1 MGWEGYI
8 AAGVA
13 VVFFGSNYVPVKR
26 FETGDGMFFQWILCV
41 AIFWAGWI
49 VQLVRHEPPFEPI
62 AMIGGVLWAH
72 GNLMVVPIVKTLGLS
87 LGLLIWG
94 MVSLILGW
102 ATSNFGLFGLKQRSV
117 ERPYLNYIGFG
128 LAVCSVAI
136 YAFVKPTVE
145 YTSTPP
151 PLFLPFLPFLPFQL
165 FRTCGC
171 LFT

>member
-1 MGWEGYI
+1 
-8 AAGVA
+8 
-13 VVFFGSNYVPVKR
+13 
-26 FETGDGMFFQWILCV
+26 MFFQWILCV